1 MLGGHVLGTAFA
13 AGMDYGLGRS
23 KLLGA
28 FDNFA
33 QEFTPMINQHA
44 SQSKHSGDAI
54 HPLYPQSQ

>member
-1 MLGGHVLGTAFA
+1 MFLALR
-13 AGMDYGLGRS
+13 L
-23 KLLGA
+23 LLGA

-54 HPLYPQSQ
+54 HSLYPQSQ